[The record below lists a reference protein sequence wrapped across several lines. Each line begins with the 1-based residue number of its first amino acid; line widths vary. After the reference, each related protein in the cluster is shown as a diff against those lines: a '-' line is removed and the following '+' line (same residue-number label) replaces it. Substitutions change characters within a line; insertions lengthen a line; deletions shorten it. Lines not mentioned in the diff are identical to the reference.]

1 MDYVILNDM
10 DNYTIINS
18 EKDISKYLNFFLT
31 DYEKIFYFTMKFVK
45 DFIKIK
51 YTNNNFH
58 KNWID
63 FLKDIDRSI
72 CSINNEVVDQNMFI
86 NILDNE
92 HHLSKEN
99 INTILVLC
107 SQSSLCLAFY
117 IGQKNLLDGYYL
129 SEISEKYC
137 DKHNIDKSLCC
148 NIIIDKNKLEVC
160 IEKNLRI
167 FKIDNVKK
175 CDKTLAIVKIR
186 FLCDLFNNSAYL
198 KYIFINELKEN

>member
-1 MDYVILNDM
+1 MDYVILDDI

-51 YTNNNFH
+51 YTNNDFH

-72 CSINNEVVDQNMFI
+72 CSINNEIVDQNMFI
-86 NILDNE
+86 NILDGNY
-92 HHLSKEN
+92 HITKEN

-129 SEISEKYC
+129 SEIADKYC
-137 DKHNIDKSLCC
+137 NKYNINKSLRCNITIDK
-148 NIIIDKNKLEVC
+148 DKLEVC

-167 FKIDNVKK
+167 FKIDSIKK

-186 FLCDLFNNSAYL
+186 FLCDLMNKSAYL
-198 KYIFINELKEN
+198 KYTFLNELKEN